1 MTEIQ
6 KHPEFS
12 IHCLEGSINNI
23 FLIKYA
29 DKILLI
35 DGGVTEDIG
44 IIKSYCEEHFKCS
57 PEKITLSIVSHMHP
71 DHVGGAYQLR
81 ENYGVPIAAHKDVS
95 KWYRGFSGFL
105 QYRLDCFMTVS
116 VGKRQNKNINN
127 VGFDRTLR
135 PDYFLTDKKPLPF
148 FNDWQALH
156 IPGHTRHDA
165 TIWHPDKKILYGADM
180 VIGMRSS
187 FDLPM
192 PLLFKKKMK
201 ASYKKLA
208 RLSPE
213 TLLLSHG
220 ERLVKENIR
229 QIFLSMIKQIDR
241 PLTKLSKSVHI
252 LSWYSP
258 EFWTYFFKKKFNGAF
273 LHEE

>member
-1 MTEIQ
+1 MAEVLNQ
-6 KHPEFS
+6 PEFS

-29 DKILLI
+29 NKILLI
-35 DGGVTEDIG
+35 DGGVTDDLG
-44 IIKSYCEEHFKCS
+44 IIESYCQEHFECS
-57 PEKITLSIVSHMHP
+57 PGKITLSIVSHMHP

-81 ENYGVPIAAHKDVS
+81 VLYGVPIAAHKDVS
-95 KWYRGFSGFL
+95 KWYRGLSGLL

-116 VGKRQNKNINN
+116 VGKRQNKNISN
-127 VGFDRTLR
+127 VGFNRTLK
-135 PDYFLTDKKPLPF
+135 PDYCLTDKRPLPF
-148 FNDWQALH
+148 FNDWKTLH
-156 IPGHTRHDA
+156 IPGHTRHDV

-192 PLLFKKKMK
+192 PLLYKKKMK
-201 ASYKKLA
+201 SSYEKLA
-208 RLSPE
+208 CLSPK

-220 ERLVKENIR
+220 ESIVKENIR
-229 QIFLSMIKQIDR
+229 QIFLRMIKQIDL
-241 PLTKLSKSVHI
+241 PLTKLSISVHM

-258 EFWTYFFKKKFNGAF
+258 EFWKYFFKKKFHRAF
-273 LHEE
+273 MHEK